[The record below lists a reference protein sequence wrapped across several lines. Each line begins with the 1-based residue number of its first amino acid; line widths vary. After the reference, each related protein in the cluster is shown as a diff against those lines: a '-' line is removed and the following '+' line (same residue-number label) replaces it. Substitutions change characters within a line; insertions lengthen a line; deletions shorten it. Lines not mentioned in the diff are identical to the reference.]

1 MSEREKDTIFSYL
14 EHRRFSRLKHSSFF
28 SIWLIFMWNKL
39 FAFAF
44 LSDILNYLLFPYN
57 IQLLIFDETYP
68 TGYFH
73 TQLKLISLFHAI
85 GWIIA
90 EQGIL
95 LCNHNQCGLRKP
107 WIVILFM
114 KCNNA
119 ALTSCCVP
127 LQCNSFKKIRFWTY
141 DFIWYLDVFISCL

>member
-1 MSEREKDTIFSYL
+1 MHNFKRGNVRHFQVGSFHCLNDMSVRRTQYL
-14 EHRRFSRLKHSSFF
+14 EHRRFFRLKHSSFLVYGLF
-28 SIWLIFMWNKL
+28 SCETNCLLSLSYLIYYSLYF
-39 FAFAF
+39 
-44 LSDILNYLLFPYN
+44 FPYN

-119 ALTSCCVP
+119 ALISCCVP
-127 LQCNSFKKIRFWTY
+127 LQCNSFKK
-141 DFIWYLDVFISCL
+141 